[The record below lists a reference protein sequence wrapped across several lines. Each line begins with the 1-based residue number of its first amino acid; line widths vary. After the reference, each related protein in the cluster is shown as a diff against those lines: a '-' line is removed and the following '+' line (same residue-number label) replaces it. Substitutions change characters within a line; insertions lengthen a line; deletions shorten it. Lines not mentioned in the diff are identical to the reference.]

1 MRSSAMSRSFPLVLV
16 LTLAASLLAG
26 VAATPAAEAAPLG
39 TACQTTGT
47 WTQGELDIWFL
58 DVEQGDA
65 QFIVGPGGETMLL
78 DLGENVW
85 NRTSNTN
92 AQMVAQTIRDI
103 CDVQSGPVHLDYV
116 VASHLHLDH
125 IGYAGNPHDTT
136 AYGNGIYELL
146 DPGQLG
152 FTVGELVTRD
162 AGYWQDSNGDGDCEV
177 GTNASPSPDVVYTN
191 AGTMSSTGRRWICW
205 LYGPSGQADRAN
217 IDGRVTTLTN
227 GQPWP
232 SFAMG
237 TGVTAEVLQANA
249 KGIMQADGTTPVS
262 GDHVNDPTP
271 PSENDYSVAI
281 KFTYGD
287 FEYATAGDADGEYAT
302 SSFGYSYNDI
312 ETPLGPLFGNV
323 ETMRVNHHGSSHS
336 TNTSYVADLAAETAV
351 IQCGN
356 NSYGHPAANVLTNL
370 QQTVTDDGVGS
381 DFYMTNNPCDPN
393 VGTVAGAFNS
403 NGDIHLVTTTAGA
416 GYELRYDTGTNSYV
430 ARDDAS
436 EIGGGSGGGGGS
448 DVTDL
453 VINEFVAD
461 PDTTFANEWVELFNP
476 TGSDIDA
483 SGLQIDDIANGG
495 GSPKALPGGAIVPA
509 GGHYVYDISGGF
521 LNNGGDDVR
530 LLTADGSTV
539 IDSTSYSSSTN
550 DLSWFR
556 DGDGGAWCTADGTAT
571 QGAANTACDGS
582 PAGGGGSGGVTDL
595 VINEF
600 VADPDTTFANE
611 WVELFNPTGSDI
623 DASGL
628 QIDDIANGG
637 GSPKALPGGAIVPAG
652 GHYVYDISGGFLNNG
667 GDDVRLLTADGST
680 VIDSTSYSSSTN
692 DLSWFRDGD
701 GGAWCTADG
710 TATQGAA
717 NTACDGSPAGGSGTV
732 DDLLINEY
740 VPDHNTFSNEW
751 VELYNPTGSDI
762 DASGLQIDD
771 IAGGGGNAQV
781 IPNDT
786 VIPAG
791 GFYVFQISGYLLNN
805 SGDDVRLLSADGS
818 TVIDSH
824 SYGSSADDQS
834 WRRAGDG
841 GAWCGSYGTATQG
854 ATNPSTC

>member
-1 MRSSAMSRSFPLVLV
+1 MSRSFPLVLV

-26 VAATPAAEAAPLG
+26 VAATPAAEAAPIG
-39 TACQTTGT
+39 TPCQTTGT

-92 AQMVAQTIRDI
+92 AQLVAQTIRDI
-103 CDVQSGPVHLDYV
+103 CDVPSGPVHLDYV

-162 AGYWQDSNGDGDCEV
+162 AGYWADSNGDGDCEV

-281 KFTYGD
+281 KVTYGN

-336 TNTSYVADLAAETAV
+336 TNSTYAGDLAAETAV

-356 NSYGHPAANVLTNL
+356 NSYGHPATNVLTNL
-370 QQTVTDDGVGS
+370 QQTVTDEGVGS
-381 DFYMTNNPCDPN
+381 DLYMTNNPCDPN

-403 NGDIHLVTTTAGA
+403 NGDIHLVTTTSGT

-436 EIGGGSGGGGGS
+436 EIGGAGGGGS

-461 PDTTFANEWVELFNP
+461 PHQAFANEWVELFNP

-483 SGLQIDDIANGG
+483 GGLQLDDIANGG
-495 GSPKALPGGAIVPA
+495 SSPKTLPAGATVPA
-509 GGHYVYDISGGF
+509 GGYYVYDISGGF

-556 DGDGGAWCTADGTAT
+556 DGDGGAWCAADGTAT

-582 PAGGGGSGGVTDL
+582 PAG
-595 VINEF
+595 
-600 VADPDTTFANE
+600 
-611 WVELFNPTGSDI
+611 
-623 DASGL
+623 
-628 QIDDIANGG
+628 
-637 GSPKALPGGAIVPAG
+637 
-652 GHYVYDISGGFLNNG
+652 
-667 GDDVRLLTADGST
+667 
-680 VIDSTSYSSSTN
+680 
-692 DLSWFRDGD
+692 
-701 GGAWCTADG
+701 
-710 TATQGAA
+710 
-717 NTACDGSPAGGSGTV
+717 GGSGTV

-751 VELYNPTGSDI
+751 VELYNPTGTAI

-771 IAGGGGNAQV
+771 IASGGGSAQA
-781 IPNDT
+781 IPNGT

-805 SGDDVRLLSADGS
+805 SGDDVRLLSVDGS

-834 WRRAGDG
+834 WHRAGDG
-841 GAWCGSYGTATQG
+841 GTWCGSYGAATQG
-854 ATNPSTC
+854 TTNPTSC